1 MTWEE
6 KLESYTSAPLQDNDR
21 QQKWNRTTAKIN
33 QSLQD
38 SDSWRTE
45 LPKDIS

>member
-21 QQKWNRTTAKIN
+21 QQKWNRTAKIN

-45 LPKDIS
+45 LLKDIS